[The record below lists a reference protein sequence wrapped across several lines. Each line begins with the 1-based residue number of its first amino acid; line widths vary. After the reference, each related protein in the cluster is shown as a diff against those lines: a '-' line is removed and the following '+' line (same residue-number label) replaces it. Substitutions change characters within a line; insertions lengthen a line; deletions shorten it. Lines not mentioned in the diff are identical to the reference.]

1 MATGTTDKAAAT
13 TSSQVTAAAA
23 ITPEKRGWRWTT
35 PFGVTKDFIKGT
47 GIGLGNGLSRGASIG
62 IKLGLVAGTIAF
74 FAPVVPVFM
83 TIATAIGLPGVG
95 VAGFDALLA
104 GGLYALGGAAVGA
117 VFGGAMGT
125 LTGGAYELKLRGRRE
140 KYADE
145 LAERAEMRS
154 RQRVRS
160 PNANWRD
167 YAKAVRQEQKDWL
180 TNQYYF
186 GNEVANE
193 QALNMQQQQS
203 WVDKVGA
210 SRQQYDR
217 SR

>member
-13 TSSQVTAAAA
+13 SSQVTAAAA
-23 ITPEKRGWRWTT
+23 IAPAKRGWRWTT
-35 PFGVTKDFIKGT
+35 PFGVTKDFIMGT
-47 GIGLGNGLSRGASIG
+47 GLGLGNGLSRGASIG
-62 IKLGLVAGTIAF
+62 IKLGLVAGTVAF

-83 TIATAIGLPGVG
+83 TIATTIGLPGVG
-95 VAGFDALLA
+95 IAGFDALLA
-104 GGLYALGGAAVGA
+104 GGLYALGGAAAGA
-117 VFGGAMGT
+117 VFGGVMGT

-154 RQRVRS
+154 RQNARS
-160 PNANWRD
+160 PHANWRD

-193 QALNMQQQQS
+193 QAQNMQQQQS

-210 SRQQYDR
+210 SRQHYDR